1 MVAIAPLSTEHH
13 ADWLRLWK
21 GYQAFY
27 RVTIDDATTDLSW
40 ERLRNPREP
49 MFGLAALIDG
59 KVVGIVHALYHRST
73 WTQGDDCYLQDLFT
87 DPAHRNRGVGR
98 ALIEAVYLEAQQH
111 GAASVYWLTHETN
124 TTGMALYA
132 KVASRTG
139 FIQYRHELEPLR

>member
-1 MVAIAPLSTEHH
+1 MITITRLSTEHR
-13 ADWLRLWK
+13 AEWQRLWQ

-27 RVTIDDATTDLSW
+27 RETIDEATTERSW
-40 ERLRNPREP
+40 QRLGDPHEP
-49 MFGLAALIDG
+49 MFAFVALIDG

-87 DPAHRNRGVGR
+87 DPAHCNRGVGR
-98 ALIEAVYLEAQQH
+98 ALIEAVYREAREH

-124 TTGMALYA
+124 ATGIALYG

-139 FIQYRHELEPLR
+139 FIQFRHEL

>member
-1 MVAIAPLSTEHH
+1 MITITRLSTEHH
-13 ADWLRLWK
+13 AEWLHLWE

-27 RVTIDDATTDLSW
+27 RETIDEATTERTW
-40 ERLRNPREP
+40 QRLRDPGEP
-49 MFGLAALIDG
+49 MFAFVALIDG

-87 DPAHRNRGVGR
+87 DPAHRNRGAGR
-98 ALIEAVYLEAQQH
+98 ALIEAVYREAQQH

-139 FIQYRHELEPLR
+139 FIQFRHELEK